1 MEIKTFVKEAHQ
13 VAVEHGFWDESREV
27 GTLLMLVVSEL
38 GEAIEAHRHGDREG
52 FEEEIADTFIRLAD
66 LCGGLG
72 INIERAIIQKMAVNA
87 MRPRLHGKAY

>member
-1 MEIKTFVKEAHQ
+1 
-13 VAVEHGFWDESREV
+13 
-27 GTLLMLVVSEL
+27 MLVVSEL

-72 INIERAIIQKMAVNA
+72 IDIERAENGNQCHEAQVAREGVLNRGLERA
-87 MRPRLHGKAY
+87 

>member
-13 VAVEHGFWDESREV
+13 IAAEHGFWDESREV

-38 GEAIEAHRHGDREG
+38 GEAIEAHRHGDHEG

-72 INIERAIIQKMAVNA
+72 IDVERAIMQKMAVNA
-87 MRPRLHGKAY
+87 TRPKLHGKAY